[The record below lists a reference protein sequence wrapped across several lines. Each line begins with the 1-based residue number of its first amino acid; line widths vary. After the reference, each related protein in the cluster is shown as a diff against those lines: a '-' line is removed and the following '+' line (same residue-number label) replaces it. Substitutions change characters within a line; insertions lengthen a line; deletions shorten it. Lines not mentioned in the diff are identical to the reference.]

1 MVTFGRWKVLPKR
14 LVLFWVRSGHR
25 ISLTRDLAPV
35 IKGLEGTVLDV
46 GGGRPAFHDGIWNGK
61 ARRIRLDLSSRFHP
75 NVVGNALALPFKPA
89 SIDAIVMCELL
100 EHLPAPWQ
108 ALAEAH
114 RTLRSGGLLVGS
126 VPFIMPV
133 HPDPADLFRYTAEGL
148 EMLLHDF
155 STVRVI
161 PHGNPIG
168 GAWRLLTER
177 SRFLVLFN
185 PILRLSSR
193 QRSDACPEGYVFIA
207 MK

>member
-1 MVTFGRWKVLPKR
+1 MVPSGSFKALSRR

-35 IKGLEGTVLDV
+35 IKNLEGTVLDV
-46 GGGRPAFHDGIWNGK
+46 GGGRPAFHDSAWNGK
-61 ARRIRLDLSSRFHP
+61 ARRIRLDLSARFQP
-75 NVVGNALALPFKPA
+75 SVVGNALALPFKPA
-89 SIDAIVMCELL
+89 SIDAIVMCEVL
-100 EHLPAPWQ
+100 EHLADPWQ

-114 RTLRSGGLLVGS
+114 RTLRPGGLLVGS

-148 EMLLHDF
+148 ETLMHDF
-155 STVRVI
+155 STIMVI

-177 SRFLVLFN
+177 SRLLVLLN
-185 PILRLSSR
+185 PIFRLSSR
-193 QRSDACPEGYVFIA
+193 QRSDSCPAGYVFVA
-207 MK
+207 TK